1 MVGDGLH
8 HGILEKPW
16 PGARAE
22 FLSRRQEILWHKQTL
37 CGQQGYLWERHPT
50 LETSRL
56 SLLFGSSLSV
66 LRFWTLQGTST
77 RVYNA
82 ECLRARRYSASE
94 IVLLWQ
100 GHGDI

>member
-1 MVGDGLH
+1 MFGDGLH
-8 HGILEKPW
+8 YGILEKPW
-16 PGARAE
+16 PRARAE
-22 FLSRRQEILWHKQTL
+22 FLSWRQEILWHKQTL

-56 SLLFGSSLSV
+56 SLLFSSSLSV

-77 RVYNA
+77 RIHNA
-82 ECLRARRYSASE
+82 GCLRDRRHSASE
-94 IVLLWQ
+94 TVLLWQ